1 MKTLVTGA
9 DGFVGS
15 WLVPHLAAAG
25 HQVVAAV
32 RPGSE
37 AEQVERRGWL
47 DAAERVVELEVTEP
61 DSIAS
66 VVKEPFDAVVHLAAV
81 ASVADAGRDPGS
93 TWDINT
99 VGTVRLAEHL
109 GRAAEKPKPILLFV
123 STGEVYGVGGDTPRL
138 ETDPV
143 DPVSPYGASKLAA
156 EGAVREIA
164 RRTGLRAVVA
174 RSFGHT
180 GPRQSSRFVV
190 PAFAKR
196 LLLAKKIDAPVIE
209 VGNVE
214 AVREFMHVRDVVEA
228 YRLLLEKG
236 ESGEVYNVACG
247 VAISLRDLFTK
258 LTEAVGHRAI
268 AESDVSLMRPTDI
281 PYLVGDSTKLR
292 NATGWMPKIPLE
304 QTLAEV
310 VDAQTD

>member
-15 WLVPHLAAAG
+15 WLVPHLVGAG
-25 HQVVAAV
+25 HEVVASV
-32 RPGSE
+32 RPGDDQE
-37 AEQVERRGWL
+37 RLERRGYL
-47 DAAERVVELEVTEP
+47 DAAERIVELELTDP

-66 VVKEPFDAVVHLAAV
+66 VMKERYDAVVHLAAM
-81 ASVADAGRDPGS
+81 ASVAEAGRDPGS
-93 TWDINT
+93 TWEINT
-99 VGTVRLAEHL
+99 VGTARLAEHL
-109 GRAAEKPKPILLFV
+109 GRAAETPKATLLLV
-123 STGEVYGVGGDTPRL
+123 STGEVYGIGGETPRV

-143 DPVSPYGASKLAA
+143 DPVSPYGASKFAA
-156 EGAVREIA
+156 EVAVREVA
-164 RRTGLRAVVA
+164 RRTGLRAVIA

-196 LLLAKKIDAPVIE
+196 LHLAKKIDAPVIE

-214 AVREFMHVRDVVEA
+214 AVREFMHVSDVVEA

-236 ESGEVYNVACG
+236 EPGEVYNVASG
-247 VAISLRDLFTK
+247 LALSLRDLFTK
-258 LTEAVGHRAI
+258 LTEAVGHEAI
-268 AESDVSLMRPTDI
+268 AESDASLMRPTDI
-281 PYLVGDSTKLR
+281 PYLVGDSSKLR
-292 NATGWMPKIPLE
+292 TATGWAPGISIE

-310 VDAQTD
+310 VNAQAD